1 MANNYLFEGLS
12 KTNVSEWDSFLLGQ
26 PYNNPFQ
33 SGKLFLCLKD
43 TRDYEP
49 KGIVVRR
56 KGDNQII
63 GGFVLYKI
71 VEKTGI
77 ISKFATRTIL
87 NGGPIV
93 KKGYEYIISE
103 LSKKIIASYRKDF
116 IYTEIW
122 NMFPQDSVKEF
133 FTEDFRYMPHLNYFV
148 DLNCDIGT
156 VYSRISKSTKKHIRK
171 AEKNLKVEIVKDEAQ
186 FESFYD
192 CLKERYKELSL
203 PLISRD
209 IFKKVYES
217 KVGMFLLA
225 YYKDIPVA
233 SRVVLPFGKEIYD
246 WYAGDKYEFRDYY
259 SGELLV
265 WWILRYG
272 VENKYKWFNFGGAG
286 KPGVEYG
293 PREFKRRFG
302 GNLVEYGRYQ
312 YISSKLLYL
321 IMQQGV
327 KFLEYLKRH

>member
-1 MANNYLFEGLS
+1 MANKYLFEDLS
-12 KTNVSEWDSFLLGQ
+12 KTNVSEWDNFLLGQ

-33 SGKLFLCLKD
+33 SGKLFLCLKG
-43 TRDYEP
+43 TKNYEP

-56 KGDNQII
+56 ESDNQII

-71 VEKTGI
+71 VERTGI
-77 ISKFATRTIL
+77 VSRFATRAIL

-93 KKGYEYIISE
+93 KKGCEYIISE
-103 LSKKIIASYRKDF
+103 LSKKIIASYRKDS

-133 FTEDFRYMPHLNYFV
+133 FTEDFKYMPHLNYFV
-148 DLNCDIGT
+148 DLNCDIDT

-171 AEKNLKVEIVKDEAQ
+171 AEKNLKVEIVKDETQ
-186 FESFYD
+186 FKFFYD

-203 PLISRD
+203 PLIFRD
-209 IFKKVYES
+209 VFKKVYEAE
-217 KVGMFLLA
+217 VGIFLLA
-225 YYKDIPVA
+225 YYKDVPVA

-246 WYAGDKYEFRDYY
+246 WYAGDKYEYRDYY

-286 KPGVEYG
+286 KPGVKYG

-302 GNLVEYGRYQ
+302 GNLVEYGRYRH
-312 YISSKLLYL
+312 INSKLLYV